1 MQAIQISQ
9 AAGGKQQKPTCNVP
23 HTVAMAWMEQEKS
36 VGKARVKGEGRA
48 ATLTTTTTTR
58 FATEID
64 PVAAVLQRLRMLRI
78 ARNVSSSC
86 NTLRK
91 QAQLPKGRREARQS
105 WGGGHNSC
113 AKKPSHWQKAS
124 CQRQSWTRSLAS
136 SKCDLTKWVNM
147 PPKLVSNCAT
157 AEEQREEEEGGERAT
172 WRRAS
177 AWQ

>member
-1 MQAIQISQ
+1 
-9 AAGGKQQKPTCNVP
+9 
-23 HTVAMAWMEQEKS
+23 MEQEKS

-91 QAQLPKGRREARQS
+91 QAQLPKGRRGARQS
-105 WGGGHNSC
+105 
-113 AKKPSHWQKAS
+113 
-124 CQRQSWTRSLAS
+124 
-136 SKCDLTKWVNM
+136 
-147 PPKLVSNCAT
+147 
-157 AEEQREEEEGGERAT
+157 
-172 WRRAS
+172 
-177 AWQ
+177 